1 LRKFNARRLKKLHFN
16 YSNNKNLVAF
26 KGELQMKMNLMS
38 KMIIFFLIVVAVC
51 AIGTTY
57 TVYNISGIVNSSKII
72 QQKNIPLLL
81 KTITVGNNA
90 TEQVADLRGYLLT
103 GNDKFISE
111 YQKANKEND
120 TLEKELIEQ
129 SGTAEGRKLANEIKE
144 LDDNYSDIA
153 EKKVIPLKK
162 AGKEQEAIQVMSI
175 ELAPIGQSLMQK
187 GEEYSG
193 LREKQINKAF
203 EAAIETA
210 EHTQFIAIMIGILSA
225 IIGIII
231 GFFSARSISKPVNS
245 LAVIAQGIAS
255 GNLRQDI
262 TVSRQDEIGIL
273 EKAFADMTQK
283 LKELICRIQENSQQ
297 VAASSEELTAT
308 AEQSA
313 QATNQV
319 AIAITEV
326 AHGAD
331 LQVNAIN
338 ETSAVIEKMSTSIQ
352 QVAVNANGV
361 AEMSDKA
368 ATSAQ
373 TGGQSVDTAISQMVN
388 IEKTVSNSANVVA
401 KLGERSKEIGQIVDT
416 ISGIAGQT
424 NLLALNAA
432 IEAARAGEQG
442 RGFAVVAEEVRKLA
456 EQSQDAAKQ
465 IATLIGEI
473 QNETNKAVISMQEG
487 THEVKI
493 GAEVVNTAG
502 QTFKEIVTLVN
513 HVSDQ
518 VKEISSS
525 IQEIASNSEQI
536 VSSVQSI
543 EKISK
548 DASGQTQNVS
558 AGTEEQSASIE
569 EIASSSQV
577 LAKMAQDLQEAT
589 ISFKI

>member
-1 LRKFNARRLKKLHFN
+1 MKLN
-16 YSNNKNLVAF
+16 I
-26 KGELQMKMNLMS
+26 MT
-38 KMIIFFLIVVAVC
+38 KMIAFFLIVVGVC

-57 TVYNISGIVNSSKII
+57 TVYNISEIVNSSKII
-72 QQKNIPLLL
+72 QQRNIPLLL
-81 KTITVGNNA
+81 KTNTVTNNA
-90 TEQVADLRGYLLT
+90 TEQVANLRGYLLT
-103 GNDKFISE
+103 GNEKFISE
-111 YQKANKEND
+111 YQKANKENEA
-120 TLEKELIEQ
+120 LEKELIEQ
-129 SGTAEGRKLANEIKE
+129 SVTPEGRKVANEIKA
-144 LDDNYSDIA
+144 LDDKYSDIA
-153 EKKVIPLKK
+153 EKKVVPLKK
-162 AGKEQEAIQVMSI
+162 AGKDQEAIQVMST
-175 ELAPIGQSLMQK
+175 ELAPIGQDLMKK

-193 LREKQINKAF
+193 LREKQINEAF
-203 EAAIETA
+203 AKAIETA
-210 EHTQFIAIMIGILSA
+210 EHTQFIAILIGILSA
-225 IIGIII
+225 FIGIII
-231 GFFSARSISKPVNS
+231 GFFSAKSISRPVNS
-245 LAVIAQGIAS
+245 LVTIAQGIAG
-255 GNLRQDI
+255 GNLRQTI
-262 TVSRQDEIGIL
+262 TVSRQDEIGDL
-273 EKAFADMTQK
+273 EKAFITMAQN

-338 ETSAVIEKMSTSIQ
+338 KTSAVIEKMSTNIQ

-361 AEMSDKA
+361 AEMSDKT

-373 TGGQSVDTAISQMVN
+373 TGGQSVDTAINQMVS

-473 QNETNKAVISMQEG
+473 QSETDKAVVSMQEG

-502 QTFKEIVTLVN
+502 QTFKEIVTLIS
-513 HVSDQ
+513 HVSSQ
-518 VKEISSS
+518 VKEISSA
-525 IQEIASNSEQI
+525 IQEIASDSEQI
-536 VSSVQSI
+536 VSSAQSI

-558 AGTEEQSASIE
+558 AATEEQSASIE

>member
-1 LRKFNARRLKKLHFN
+1 
-16 YSNNKNLVAF
+16 
-26 KGELQMKMNLMS
+26 MKSNLMTRT
-38 KMIIFFLIVVAVC
+38 IAFFLIVVGVC

-57 TVYNISGIVNSSKII
+57 TVYNISQVVDSSKII
-72 QQKNIPLLL
+72 QQRSIPLLL
-81 KTITVGNNA
+81 KTNVVSRNA
-90 TEQVADLRGYLLT
+90 TEQVADLSGYLLT

-111 YQKANKEND
+111 YQKANNENAK
-120 TLEKELIEQ
+120 LEQELLDQ
-129 SGTAEGRKLANEIKE
+129 ATTVEGRKLVNEMKV
-144 LDDNYSDIA
+144 LDDKYSDIA
-153 EKKVIPLKK
+153 EKKVMPLKK
-162 AGKEQEAIQVMSI
+162 AGKEQEAIQVMST
-175 ELAPIGQSLMQK
+175 ELAPIGQALMKK
-187 GEEYSG
+187 GDEYSA
-193 LREKQINKAF
+193 LREKQVNESFAKAM
-203 EAAIETA
+203 ETA
-210 EHTQFIAIMIGILSA
+210 EHTQSIAILIGILSA

-231 GFFSARSISKPVNS
+231 GFFSARSISRPVNS
-245 LAVIAQGIAS
+245 LVTIAQGIAS
-255 GNLRQDI
+255 GNLKQNI
-262 TVSRQDEIGIL
+262 VISRQDEIGDL
-273 EKAFADMTQK
+273 EKSFVTMTQN

-326 AHGAD
+326 AHGAE

-338 ETSAVIEKMSTSIQ
+338 DTSAIIEKMSTNIQ
-352 QVAVNANGV
+352 QVAINANGV
-361 AEMSDKA
+361 AEMSDKT

-373 TGGQSVDTAISQMVN
+373 AGGQSVDTAISQMIS

-473 QNETNKAVISMQEG
+473 QGETDKAVVSMQEG
-487 THEVKI
+487 TREVKI

-502 QTFKEIVTLVN
+502 QTFKEIVTLIS

-525 IQEIASNSEQI
+525 IQEIASDSEQI
-536 VSSVQSI
+536 VSSAQSI

-558 AGTEEQSASIE
+558 AATEEQSASIE

-589 ISFKI
+589 ISFRI